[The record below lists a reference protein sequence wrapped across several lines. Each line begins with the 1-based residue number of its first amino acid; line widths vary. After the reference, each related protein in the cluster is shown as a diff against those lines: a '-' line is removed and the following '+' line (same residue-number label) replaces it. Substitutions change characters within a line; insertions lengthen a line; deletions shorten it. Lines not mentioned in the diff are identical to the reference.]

1 MKRIKNGGKMTSV
14 YRKYGERGE
23 NIWFISDLPPDP
35 QDCTIEIK
43 RFCKDLEYYKD
54 FYEKIEDR
62 MNNG

>member
-1 MKRIKNGGKMTSV
+1 MTFV